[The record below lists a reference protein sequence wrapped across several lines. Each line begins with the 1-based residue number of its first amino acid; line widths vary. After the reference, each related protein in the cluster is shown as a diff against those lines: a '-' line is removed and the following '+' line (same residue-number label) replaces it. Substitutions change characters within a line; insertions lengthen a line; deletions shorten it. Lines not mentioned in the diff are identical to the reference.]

1 MISPEHAV
9 SFRWPEWTPNLA
21 RADVTD
27 AGAPTVASMRTFGAF
42 VTVALL
48 LLGCGAPSGAAGG
61 ERSSGVRSEASPSP
75 TAALTVGPEPIS
87 TAVVVVIPTAE
98 LESLELSPTP
108 TPTPTPVRDPTPPPV
123 SESAAA
129 LTPLP
134 TVTPEPDDVRLS
146 DETPTGDTRP
156 ELPPSD
162 YRGDVRALRT
172 QNGVMLP
179 IRGVTADK
187 YLVVTPCYNLDSVTG
202 GLPISGALDVVID
215 PGHGGDEPGAVG
227 PNGLKE
233 STVNLRVAELL
244 RAELMDRGYS
254 VELTRYSDHRVTIQS
269 RAELANA
276 LAPRV
281 FMSIHHNG
289 GFPEPF
295 PVAGTEVFVQLGD
308 PESSRLGGIVFEEIQ
323 SAFAD
328 VEADWMG
335 NVETFGVAWRQND
348 EGTDLY
354 GVLRRTPD
362 LVSILTE
369 AMFITTAAEAD
380 LLAMPDI
387 LETEAIALADSLDRW
402 FDTDDLGSGFVDGVV
417 FEGDLGNGGGT
428 EGCIDPPL

>member
-1 MISPEHAV
+1 M
-9 SFRWPEWTPNLA
+9 
-21 RADVTD
+21 
-27 AGAPTVASMRTFGAF
+27 
-42 VTVALL
+42 
-48 LLGCGAPSGAAGG
+48 
-61 ERSSGVRSEASPSP
+61 
-75 TAALTVGPEPIS
+75 
-87 TAVVVVIPTAE
+87 
-98 LESLELSPTP
+98 
-108 TPTPTPVRDPTPPPV
+108 RDPTPPPV